1 MLTTGI
7 LSNSKLKKKCKY
19 RSFLSIFQSKS
30 NSKLQEKVKRG
41 CFYSLS
47 INNLVIKGKM
57 ILNIPEKSKGFIDNL
72 YFYIKNSKMQKDIVF
87 MHIVLKALF
96 LREN

>member
-1 MLTTGI
+1 M
-7 LSNSKLKKKCKY
+7 
-19 RSFLSIFQSKS
+19 
-30 NSKLQEKVKRG
+30 KRG

-57 ILNIPEKSKGFIDNL
+57 ILNIPEKSKCFIDNL

-96 LREN
+96 LRENQFKTAKTVKVLLTTCVSV